1 MLGNL
6 GGTNEANFSK
16 TPSYSLSI
24 SRGSF
29 SIGFSWSIL
38 SICVGMKSWW
48 PSEAVTDEHKT
59 LLMVFKLLFK
69 GTLQKCMEYLK
80 QIRRNVSKC
89 CAHLWCF
96 IQTSFRKLHFASH
109 FVANFAPSIFSFSS
123 SHSRKHLCFH
133 PSQVSDTETPVKL
146 GLKTQEFPQK
156 PHHFQGPETA
166 ERSTLP
172 IRRRSE
178 SSEIPHSHKPHMRS
192 QGRRQ
197 WYLYQL
203 NTVAL
208 HLFSLFRIASWHS
221 CSTPQSHY
229 RFWLT
234 LYTLDISN

>member
-24 SRGSF
+24 SRGLVFHRLQLKYFEHLCRNEVMVTFGS
-29 SIGFSWSIL
+29 SHGWAQN
-38 SICVGMKSWW
+38 
-48 PSEAVTDEHKT
+48 PSHGVQVAVQGDIAEMHG
-59 LLMVFKLLFK
+59 VLFK
-69 GTLQKCMEYLK
+69 SGEMY
-80 QIRRNVSKC
+80 RNVVPISD
-89 CAHLWCF
+89 A
-96 IQTSFRKLHFASH
+96 SYKLHFASFKASH

-123 SHSRKHLCFH
+123 SHSRKHLCNTI
-133 PSQVSDTETPVKL
+133 PSFRHWNTC
-146 GLKTQEFPQK
+146 KTWISWPRSWHQK

-234 LYTLDISN
+234 LYSLDISN